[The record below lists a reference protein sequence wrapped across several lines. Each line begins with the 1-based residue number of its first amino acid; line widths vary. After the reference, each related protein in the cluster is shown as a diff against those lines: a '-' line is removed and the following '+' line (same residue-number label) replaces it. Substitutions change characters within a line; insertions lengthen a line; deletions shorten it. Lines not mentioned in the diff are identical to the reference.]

1 MILPS
6 HLGSGNELS
15 RIFAEL
21 HAVKTVFRAARSC
34 MRRWVPLDWLTQWA
48 NAAAGVPAVKGAL
61 LCKDHSKLDPGKV
74 TGEASLMASFK
85 SHI

>member
-1 MILPS
+1 
-6 HLGSGNELS
+6 
-15 RIFAEL
+15 
-21 HAVKTVFRAARSC
+21 